1 MIEELKNIRRDK
13 KAIRDFGLLFGCM
26 ILFIA
31 GYLIYKGRG
40 VDLIIIS
47 LGFSFIG
54 SGFILPAIIKP
65 VYLIWMNFAVILGWF
80 MTRLILG
87 LVFYFIVTPIGVSA
101 RLFGKEF
108 LELKKS
114 LENNSYWNYKDKDK
128 SDPLEFERQ
137 F

>member
-1 MIEELKNIRRDK
+1 
-13 KAIRDFGLLFGCM
+13 
-26 ILFIA
+26 
-31 GYLIYKGRG
+31 
-40 VDLIIIS
+40 
-47 LGFSFIG
+47 
-54 SGFILPAIIKP
+54 
-65 VYLIWMNFAVILGWF
+65 